1 MFNKIIA
8 VLLLS
13 FILVA
18 QAQAQKPIKIV
29 IPFTP
34 GGIVDTTNRILHTAL
49 ERELGQTVN
58 IETRPGAG
66 GQIGL
71 RYMAQNKTDD
81 VLITIIDAIAL
92 ANAMA
97 LNDQIDL
104 EDFKYIS
111 QIGGSSGIA
120 LVVKKG
126 SPLKDINAWKNYKG
140 NPISIGANGFGG
152 AHHFYSWHLNNIIAF
167 PRTDVFFKGNNESL
181 PMVIGGHMDAM
192 WSQFATIEGYEKEG
206 KIDVVAVNSAKRNPT
221 APHIPTFRELGV
233 DSPGA
238 RWILISNQTT
248 DLAAV
253 RNIEAAVNKL
263 LSNSE
268 FVKSLQIAG
277 VVTDLSLTS
286 QSKTSTIQALQQQR
300 KFVEY
305 VKTLK

>member
-1 MFNKIIA
+1 M
-8 VLLLS
+8 
-13 FILVA
+13 
-18 QAQAQKPIKIV
+18 
-29 IPFTP
+29 
-34 GGIVDTTNRILHTAL
+34 
-49 ERELGQTVN
+49 
-58 IETRPGAG
+58 
-66 GQIGL
+66 
-71 RYMAQNKTDD
+71 
-81 VLITIIDAIAL
+81 
-92 ANAMA
+92 
-97 LNDQIDL
+97 
-104 EDFKYIS
+104 
-111 QIGGSSGIA
+111 
-120 LVVKKG
+120 
-126 SPLKDINAWKNYKG
+126 
-140 NPISIGANGFGG
+140 
-152 AHHFYSWHLNNIIAF
+152 
-167 PRTDVFFKGNNESL
+167 
-181 PMVIGGHMDAM
+181 
-192 WSQFATIEGYEKEG
+192 